1 MIKKKNIPIIEGF
14 KKHLFLLLILSIV
27 VSILEAASL
36 SSIGGLVY
44 TFLNDIDILKAKISS
59 YTGIKFITNLGDSEF
74 LNLIIIF
81 IFLLLLL
88 RI

>member
-74 LNLIIIF
+74 LNLIII
-81 IFLLLLL
+81 
-88 RI
+88 